1 MNPSASARSSVS
13 LPRIP
18 GSVFLHAPGPTR
30 LPPQVVDA
38 MGTQPLELG
47 DPALDTLIANCE
59 QGLRRVF
66 GTARSDVFMYA
77 ANGHGAWEAAISN
90 LAAPGECVVVV
101 GSGTFSEAWALHA
114 EGMGVRVRRTACEE
128 GHGADPRAVEQLLRA
143 DAAREIVAVFVV
155 HTDTGSGVTSDM
167 QAFRDAIDA
176 AAHPALLVVDVV
188 ASLAAARFDMDA
200 LRVDVAIGASQKALM
215 VPPGLSFVAVNEKAL
230 RVAQANP
237 TPRVYWDWMR
247 RKSELSYRK
256 FCGTPPQN
264 LLMGLEAALGL
275 VFAEGLAQVVARHR
289 HLAQAVQA
297 AVEGWSE
304 RGDVGFH
311 VRTPAHRSVSV
322 TTVAVR
328 AGIDP
333 EALRTLA
340 RERFQ
345 VGIAGGLGALAG
357 KIFRIGHLGDLNA
370 PMVLGCLAGVE
381 AAMSA
386 SGIAYGPGV
395 ERAVRVLAMPVG
407 QAVQIAQ
414 AAQPAQDAR

>member
-1 MNPSASARSSVS
+1 MNPSAFPS
-13 LPRIP
+13 RIP
-18 GSVFLHAPGPTR
+18 GAPFLHAPGPTR
-30 LPPQVVDA
+30 LPPQVVNA

-47 DPALDTLIANCE
+47 DPALDTLIARCE
-59 QGLRRVF
+59 HGLRHVF
-66 GTARSDVFMYA
+66 GTERSDVFMYA

-90 LAAPGECVVVV
+90 LAAPGECVVVA

-114 EGMGVRVRRTACEE
+114 EGMGVRVRRTACED
-128 GHGADPRAVEQLLRA
+128 GHAADAGAVEQLLRA
-143 DAAREIVAVFVV
+143 DAARDIVAVFVV

-176 AAHPALLVVDVV
+176 AAHPALLVVDAV
-188 ASLAAARFDMDA
+188 ASLAAAPFDMDA

-230 RVAQANP
+230 HVARSNP
-237 TPRVYWDWMR
+237 TPRVYWDWLR

-264 LLMGLEAALGL
+264 LLMGLDAALAL
-275 VFAEGLAQVVARHR
+275 VFDEGLAQVIARHR
-289 HLAQAVQA
+289 HLASAVQA

-311 VRTPAHRSVSV
+311 VRSPAHRSVSV
-322 TTVAVR
+322 TTIAVR
-328 AGIDP
+328 PGIDP

-370 PMVLGCLAGVE
+370 PMVLGCLGGVE

-386 SGIAYGPGV
+386 CGIAYGPGA
-395 ERAVRVLAMPVG
+395 ERAVRVLAAPVANTGHHG
-407 QAVQIAQ
+407 QA
-414 AAQPAQDAR
+414 AR

>member
-1 MNPSASARSSVS
+1 MTSPASLSS
-13 LPRIP
+13 RIP
-18 GSVFLHAPGPTR
+18 GTLFLHAPGPTR
-30 LPPQVVDA
+30 LPPQVVNA

-47 DPALDTLIANCE
+47 DPALDTLIAACE
-59 QGLRRVF
+59 SGLRRVF
-66 GTARSDVFMYA
+66 GTAQSDVFMYA

-90 LAAPGECVVVV
+90 LAAPGQCVVVA

-114 EGMGVRVRRTACEE
+114 EGMGVRVQRTACEE
-128 GHGADPRAVEQLLRA
+128 GHAADAGAVAQLLRA
-143 DAAREIVAVFVV
+143 ESAREIVAVFVV
-155 HTDTGSGVTSDM
+155 HTDTGSGVTSNL

-176 AAHPALLVVDVV
+176 AAHPALLVADVV
-188 ASLAAARFDMDA
+188 ASLGAAPFDMDA

-230 RVAQANP
+230 NVARNNP
-237 TPRVYWDWMR
+237 TPRVYWDWLR

-264 LLMGLEAALGL
+264 LLMGLHAALGL
-275 VFAEGLAQVVARHR
+275 VFEEGLAQVIARHR
-289 HLAQAVQA
+289 LLADAVQA
-297 AVEGWSE
+297 AVQGWSE

-311 VRTPAHRSVSV
+311 VREPKSRSVSV
-322 TTVAVR
+322 TTIAVR
-328 AGIDP
+328 EGIDP

-345 VGIAGGLGALAG
+345 VGIAGGLGSLAG
-357 KIFRIGHLGDLNA
+357 RIFRIGHLGDLNA

-381 AAMSA
+381 AAMHA

-395 ERAVRVLAMPVG
+395 AHAVRVLAGPLEATRG
-407 QAVQIAQ
+407 E
-414 AAQPAQDAR
+414 AALVEAALVETPAP